1 MYVIVNNRF
10 MINLDTVLG
19 LSDNRNVGYIDSG
32 VLRMITFRAK
42 LAAKNQM
49 TIPPQMQRVLHM
61 IKGDEFEF
69 SIQGNTIVGVSV
81 LKPVPADLLTDDI
94 LAELQNRR
102 SAADNTKEREI
113 SAEELDALAGK
124 PQRVLPAMPKY
135 AAAKETTV
143 R

>member
-1 MYVIVNNRF
+1 MLLQI
-10 MINLDTVLG
+10 IG
-19 LSDNRNVGYIDSG
+19 LRQTLTPNPDYRIIGMSDIDVWG
-32 VLRMITFRAK
+32 ALNMITFRTK

-102 SAADNTKEREI
+102 NTNDKAREREI
-113 SAEELDALAGK
+113 SMEELDTLAGK
-124 PQRVLPAMPKY
+124 PPKRTSPSKFV
-135 AAAKETTV
+135 AAAKETAV